1 MIWESS
7 YWKTDLL
14 KQVAALKKRVTQKR
28 WTEASLAKCEQN
40 LMMGFYSVR
49 KLIESLKLTD
59 IVADSSYQIRSYPP
73 TGKRVTLLNNHKID
87 ELYDL
92 GAPRKETIKLKDL
105 CNQFI
110 HSYVFAPVVEGGGLS
125 AIWLASDRQRSKAL
139 IEVTLA
145 TVIEVFEVVG
155 NDEVDSARYTFN
167 PKKGDYRT
175 ENRVEPSLVADE
187 KAAILRAVSTAEIS
201 IARGEGRAV
210 TQKSMRQ
217 LAGEVKR
224 RGRSRLA
231 RR

>member
-145 TVIEVFEVVG
+145 TVIEVFDVVG

-175 ENRVEPSLVADE
+175 DE